1 MPDLRDL
8 KASLARSGPLIGY
21 ADSTVTSGACTASV
35 GGIPTTVRVVSG
47 LAVAVGDTLLLHR
60 VGSTYVAAAILAAA
74 PAVPPPPTDA

>member
-47 LAVAVGDTLLLHR
+47 LAVAVGDTLEVAEVRHR
-60 VGSTYVAAAILAAA
+60 SASG
-74 PAVPPPPTDA
+74 PW